1 MKQLKI
7 ILLAS
12 LLCLGLT
19 VRPIPALALEG
30 QLNINTAN
38 ASQLQKLPFIGK
50 NRAAA
55 IIRYRRDHGPFKS
68 LRELQ
73 RTKAIGAST
82 FEAVK
87 PYLTISGAGSFKFGA
102 KTSPAG
108 SQLRVMARINT
119 YPGQVVM
126 LADQAYYDTLRAF
139 INHAHREIDI
149 SMFLFKI
156 TKSPR
161 NRAAI
166 ILNDLIKARKRQV
179 TVKVLLEKS
188 GYDKDI
194 NKDNQRTAR
203 RLRRNGIEVRFDTPH
218 ITTHTKIVVIDHR
231 FSFVGS
237 HNFTHSALA
246 RNHELSILIDNRQL
260 AGQIINYIKSIH

>member
-1 MKQLKI
+1 MKQIKI
-7 ILLAS
+7 ILLAG
-12 LLCLGLT
+12 LLFLGLAG
-19 VRPIPALALEG
+19 RPALAIEG
-30 QLNINTAN
+30 QLNINTAS
-38 ASQLQKLPFIGK
+38 ASQLQRLPFIGK

-55 IIRYRRDHGPFKS
+55 IIRYRRVHGPFKS
-68 LRELQ
+68 LRELR
-73 RTKAIGAST
+73 RTKAIGVST

-87 PYLTISGAGSFKFGA
+87 PYLTISRAGNLKFSS
-102 KTSPAG
+102 KTSSAG
-108 SQLRVMARINT
+108 SQLRVMARVNT

-126 LADQAYYDTLRAF
+126 LADRAYYDTLRAF
-139 INHAHREIDI
+139 INHAHRDIYI

-166 ILNDLIKARKRQV
+166 ILNDLIKARKRHV
-179 TVKVLLEKS
+179 IVKVLLEKS

-203 RLRRNGIEVRFDTPH
+203 RLRKNGIKVRFDTPNT
-218 ITTHTKIVVIDHR
+218 TTHTKIVIIDHR

>member
-7 ILLAS
+7 ILLAG
-12 LLCLGLT
+12 LLCLGLAA
-19 VRPIPALALEG
+19 RPATALEG
-30 QLNINTAN
+30 QLNINTAS
-38 ASQLQKLPFIGK
+38 AGQLQKLPFIGK

-55 IIRYRRDHGPFKS
+55 IIRYRRVHGPFKS
-68 LRELQ
+68 LKELR

-82 FEAVK
+82 FEAVR
-87 PYLTISGAGSFKFGA
+87 PYITISGAGNFKFGD
-102 KTSPAG
+102 KTSAAG
-108 SQLRVMARINT
+108 SRLRVMARITT

-166 ILNDLIKARKRQV
+166 ILNDLIKARKRKV
-179 TVKVLLEKS
+179 TIKVLLEKS

-194 NKDNQRTAR
+194 NKDNKRTAR
-203 RLRRNGIEVRFDTPH
+203 RLRRNGIEVRFDTPN